1 VAPTAARSSTDAI
14 GRTPLPADQQ
24 LGHAGLTAAGW
35 NRGSHRR
42 RLEPRRFRA
51 AERRRFRLDPA
62 RPGPADQPDHGT
74 ARRARQPFIYA
85 CLHEG
90 PALGCDPGPHQVAT
104 RCRPGGERMLAP
116 DGVVAQN
123 LRMSACRRATG
134 AGAR

>member
-1 VAPTAARSSTDAI
+1 MDAI